1 LRIDETTS
9 AQDPAGERAL
19 LKLRTASGTAIVAV
33 WHLPDNSDL
42 VDFEVVVSGR
52 TNRG

>member
-1 LRIDETTS
+1 
-9 AQDPAGERAL
+9 L
-19 LKLRTASGTAIVAV
+19 LKLRTASGAAIVAV
-33 WHLPDNSDL
+33 WHRPDNLDL